1 MTSHRLKRSMRG
13 ALTATAVAVAVAG
26 LTPSSAGADPASDAL
41 QKYNDLSAQAEKAN
55 DDLLKAKTDLAA
67 RQADLDKANSD
78 LQAAGQAEDQA
89 KGVEDQ
95 FRGQVDQLT
104 QASFQGAQF
113 NQLSALL
120 VSNSQQ
126 DFLDRMSALSVLA
139 SDNKDALDKLSG
151 AVQKADDA
159 KKAADD
165 AQHRAKDAA
174 DAAAKLADDVQ
185 KHKDDL
191 DKQAADAKQAYQKLT
206 SSQRSSLSSA
216 GDMSPISVPPGAAG
230 TAVQFALDQRGK
242 MYVYGATGPDNYDC
256 SGLTM
261 RAWGAAGVTIPR
273 TSQAQ
278 AGIGTPV
285 SRANVQ
291 AGDLIIYYPGSN
303 SHVAIA
309 IDNTRA
315 VHASTEGQP
324 VKIANID
331 DIGPISTIRHIG

>member
-1 MTSHRLKRSMRG
+1 
-13 ALTATAVAVAVAG
+13 
-26 LTPSSAGADPASDAL
+26 
-41 QKYNDLSAQAEKAN
+41 
-55 DDLLKAKTDLAA
+55 
-67 RQADLDKANSD
+67 
-78 LQAAGQAEDQA
+78 
-89 KGVEDQ
+89 
-95 FRGQVDQLT
+95 
-104 QASFQGAQF
+104 
-113 NQLSALL
+113 
-120 VSNSQQ
+120 
-126 DFLDRMSALSVLA
+126 
-139 SDNKDALDKLSG
+139 
-151 AVQKADDA
+151 
-159 KKAADD
+159 
-165 AQHRAKDAA
+165 
-174 DAAAKLADDVQ
+174 
-185 KHKDDL
+185 
-191 DKQAADAKQAYQKLT
+191 
-206 SSQRSSLSSA
+206 
-216 GDMSPISVPPGAAG
+216 
-230 TAVQFALDQRGK
+230 